1 MFSVEGRH
9 RFEYK
14 RSDLS
19 TDVGCFTIFYC
30 ISVSSLSSCWACLK
44 IALLFCISGM
54 VYLIL
59 IFQGLGGLLHRPGLY
74 YNHIAWLYAVSHLCR
89 YSCNKCSNTEYAD
102 WYLHTISYHP
112 SHHACKTGTCTVS
125 IHRVCV
131 TLQGEEGGIKTTY
144 YFGAPRTG
152 GSPIGEILFPVS
164 VLEKLQLE
172 RKPAECRVDFIVLHC
187 FWLKF
192 NEVVTYLVRE
202 AKLISKEIMYSG
214 LSMLL
219 TLLRKLLL
227 SNYIKFALP
236 VTKFETLSSIPES

>member
-1 MFSVEGRH
+1 MFSVEGT
-9 RFEYK
+9 
-14 RSDLS
+14 DIGLS
-19 TDVGCFTIFYC
+19 IKEVIYQLTLAVSPYFYC
-30 ISVSSLSSCWACLK
+30 TSVSSLSSCWACLK
-44 IALLFCISGM
+44 IALFFCISGM
-54 VYLIL
+54 IYLIL

-152 GSPIGEILFPVS
+152 GSPIGEILFPVCS
-164 VLEKLQLE
+164 LEASIGKE
-172 RKPAECRVDFIVLHC
+172 ACR
-187 FWLKF
+187 
-192 NEVVTYLVRE
+192 
-202 AKLISKEIMYSG
+202 M
-214 LSMLL
+214 
-219 TLLRKLLL
+219 
-227 SNYIKFALP
+227 
-236 VTKFETLSSIPES
+236 